1 VLEWQQTMSKIVT
14 RPEHDRE
21 KSFLCFQS
29 QFNNSSSNLKF
40 KNPKNCMLDKEGI
53 RVGRK
58 TLIKMLPYALLGLA
72 VFSFN
77 STLDAPY
84 IVRGY
89 STLMEFQVGF
99 LILYFLSQKR
109 SAAKK

>member
-1 VLEWQQTMSKIVT
+1 
-14 RPEHDRE
+14 
-21 KSFLCFQS
+21 
-29 QFNNSSSNLKF
+29 
-40 KNPKNCMLDKEGI
+40 MLDKEGI

-77 STLDAPY
+77 STLDLPY